1 MKAEAQEWIK
11 EIGRLELRLF
21 DLKRKLHKFN
31 QLSCP
36 HINEIRTYEPNEVR
50 IHCTDCGF
58 WQNIKR
64 PT

>member
-1 MKAEAQEWIK
+1 MKADAQELAK
-11 EIGRLELRLF
+11 EISILELKLF
-21 DLKRKLHKFN
+21 GLKRKLHAFN
-31 QLSCP
+31 QLDCL